1 MSTIPYWQQ
10 RQQQKLKGT
19 TGLEERHIPDNRK
32 PCKITQVV
40 DKDKELKNN
49 SKKKPAQKKCKNTRK
64 KSTGKKK
71 RIKARSKKQVKKMRE
86 LAKINKEILGD
97 KTRDLTEPCQIQGPT
112 CTYYA
117 TVLNH
122 DEGRDGANL
131 LDKTKMTPCCPAC
144 NLWIE
149 EHHEEARQRGFKR
162 LRHGTIQRIQK

>member
-1 MSTIPYWQQ
+1 MPDKPYWQQ
-10 RQQQKLKGT
+10 RQEIKLKGST
-19 TGLEERHIPDNRK
+19 DLEGRKIPDNRK
-32 PCKITQVV
+32 KVKLPEKREKAKAVNQPVKKKKGKITR
-40 DKDKELKNN
+40 KT
-49 SKKKPAQKKCKNTRK
+49 KPRQ
-64 KSTGKKK
+64 
-71 RIKARSKKQVKKMRE
+71 RSPKQAKKMRE

-162 LRHGTIQRIQK
+162 LRHGKIERIGKT